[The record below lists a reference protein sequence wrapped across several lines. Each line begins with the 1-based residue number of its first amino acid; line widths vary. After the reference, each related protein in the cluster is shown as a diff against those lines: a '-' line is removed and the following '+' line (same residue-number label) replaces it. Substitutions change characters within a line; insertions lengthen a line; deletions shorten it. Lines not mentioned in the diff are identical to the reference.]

1 MNAEQQAAVVD
12 YMVGRLSYEDLVRRT
27 GIDPVKQPGFAER
40 ELRQGLA
47 ARDAGTIEC
56 ALLLAVRFELVT
68 PDMASLLALLLLEP
82 WHEKHEDIAK
92 ILQELREP
100 ATADALAG
108 AAVVKHEYLA
118 YDDSHAFARKCIW
131 ALADI
136 GTPTSREHLE
146 RLSQNPDH
154 EVAAY
159 AQKRLDN
166 WEHELPRKRPARQ
179 GERGEPTD

>member
-27 GIDPVKQPGFAER
+27 GIDPVGQPGVAER
-40 ELRQGLA
+40 ELRAGLA

-56 ALLLAVRFELVT
+56 ALLLAFRFELLT
-68 PDMASLLALLLLEP
+68 PDMASLLGLLLLEP
-82 WHEKHEDIAK
+82 WHQKHEDIAK

-108 AAVVKHEYLA
+108 AAVVKHDYLA
-118 YDDSHAFARKCIW
+118 YDDSHALARKCIW

-136 GTPTSREHLE
+136 GTPAAREHLE
-146 RLSQNPDH
+146 RLSGNPDH

-166 WEHELPRKRPARQ
+166 WEQELPRKRPSAPG
-179 GERGEPTD
+179 GEG